1 MKKIL
6 SVILLSLLLQVQ
18 VSATTIPSGTLVVVQ
33 PQQEI
38 DADDVKAGDTV
49 KFTVVQNV
57 KVDNKVVI
65 KSGTEVIAKTTKVKN
80 NGILGLP
87 GELEVSEFQ
96 ILTDNNEVVRLRGS
110 IIDKGIGRYWANVG
124 WFFVFPLLFV
134 KGNDGK
140 IQKNTTHYLYTIENV
155 NL

>member
-49 KFTVVQNV
+49 KFLVAAEC
-57 KVDNKVVI
+57 
-65 KSGTEVIAKTTKVKN
+65 KS
-80 NGILGLP
+80 
-87 GELEVSEFQ
+87 
-96 ILTDNNEVVRLRGS
+96 
-110 IIDKGIGRYWANVG
+110 
-124 WFFVFPLLFV
+124 
-134 KGNDGK
+134 
-140 IQKNTTHYLYTIENV
+140 
-155 NL
+155 

>member
-49 KFTVVQNV
+49 KFLVAQNV
-57 KVDNKVVI
+57 KVDNDIVI
-65 KSGTEVIAKTTKVKN
+65 KSGAEAFAQVTKVKN